1 MHGLVLGA
9 FAASLLVI
17 ARRRWQRDV
26 VEDAAAADIRPAR
39 VEHQCRTST
48 RGKPPLPSVETPPRA
63 ETPRKALLGG
73 DDELWEEQREEHG
86 KSRRRPCTPP
96 PLIHR
101 GFANAE
107 EALPRLAGEAVEE
120 VARLKAQLEQ
130 LAFENESLHNLNE
143 SLNESL
149 HTAAERKRTEASP
162 SPGMLTGATEEAS
175 SVDRAPLA
183 TTRPSLA
190 SPAADERTA
199 HVTATASGSPPA
211 GLAVDGRELAG
222 RLFRAHARVSR
233 EGTLRLCLC
242 AMRQHA
248 VRRTAERRFQ
258 GLLAL
263 KVVEVEEAQAE
274 AQVTRTRTRTLTL
287 TLALAPTLALSLT
300 LSLTLALALTLALSL
315 SLSLSLNL
323 TLSLTLTLAPTLA
336 LTLALTPTLTLTL
349 TLPRC
354 ARAAPPRAPR
364 SSRCSRA
371 SRAAWRPCT
380 RTRSSTSTSSPRTCP
395 NPNPNPNP
403 NPYPNPNPNP
413 NP

>member
-9 FAASLLVI
+9 VAASLLVVMK
-17 ARRRWQRDV
+17 DV
-26 VEDAAAADIRPAR
+26 P
-39 VEHQCRTST
+39 ST
-48 RGKPPLPSVETPPRA
+48 CGKPPMPSVETPPRA

-107 EALPRLAGEAVEE
+107 EALPRLAVEEAEE

-130 LAFENESLHNLNE
+130 LAFENESLHNLTE

-199 HVTATASGSPPA
+199 HVS
-211 GLAVDGRELAG
+211 
-222 RLFRAHARVSR
+222 AHVSR
-233 EGTLRLCLC
+233 ARDTAPRVARTHSGGRASAIRTIRGV
-242 AMRQHA
+242 HA
-248 VRRTAERRFQ
+248 VRAVRASVPIALPWHGHLGSRL
-258 GLLAL
+258 GLP
-263 KVVEVEEAQAE
+263 
-274 AQVTRTRTRTLTL
+274 
-287 TLALAPTLALSLT
+287 TLALAPVGVTRAVHGAL
-300 LSLTLALALTLALSL
+300 
-315 SLSLSLNL
+315 
-323 TLSLTLTLAPTLA
+323 
-336 LTLALTPTLTLTL
+336 
-349 TLPRC
+349 
-354 ARAAPPRAPR
+354 
-364 SSRCSRA
+364 
-371 SRAAWRPCT
+371 
-380 RTRSSTSTSSPRTCP
+380 
-395 NPNPNPNP
+395 
-403 NPYPNPNPNP
+403 
-413 NP
+413 